1 MSDGILLILLNL
13 EYYSTIILI
22 KFGQRQEQLMIITKR
37 SDYALRVCRA
47 LKDGKTHSVREIC
60 EAEDI
65 PKAFAYKIIRELE
78 QSGIVNSERGKEGG
92 YYLNRKLEDLTV
104 YDIVSV
110 TEEDLAIVHCM
121 KEDCGRNTDDIPCRM
136 HVELERIQ
144 QMLEKE
150 LRDKPISDIIG

>member
-1 MSDGILLILLNL
+1 M
-13 EYYSTIILI
+13 
-22 KFGQRQEQLMIITKR
+22 
-37 SDYALRVCRA
+37 
-47 LKDGKTHSVREIC
+47 
-60 EAEDI
+60 
-65 PKAFAYKIIRELE
+65 
-78 QSGIVNSERGKEGG
+78 
-92 YYLNRKLEDLTV
+92 

-136 HVELERIQ
+136 HEELERIQ

>member
-1 MSDGILLILLNL
+1 
-13 EYYSTIILI
+13 
-22 KFGQRQEQLMIITKR
+22 MIITKR

-60 EAEDI
+60 EQEDI
-65 PKAFAYKIIRELE
+65 PKAFAYKIMREME
-78 QSGIVNSERGKEGG
+78 QNDIIGSERGKEGG
-92 YYLNRKLEDLTV
+92 YYLKRSLEELTV
-104 YDIVSV
+104 YDIVSI

-136 HVELERIQ
+136 HHELSRIQ
-144 QMLEKE
+144 QILEQE